1 MHYGAFL
8 RAINVGKH
16 NRVKMDDLR
25 AVCSSL
31 GFSNVSTYLQTGNVA
46 FEAADSEEAAASR
59 LEEALLAIGL
69 RNVAVVVRTPAALLE
84 LLDGEPFAKHD
95 SALFTQLVTF
105 FRGALPPG
113 TELVLSAGSFAVV
126 EVRRQEVLTAAGLGQ
141 SGAFDLNG
149 YLERKFKVQA
159 TTRNWNVVQEF
170 VARMCPAS

>member
-16 NRVKMDDLR
+16 NRVKMDALR

-31 GFSNVSTYLQTGNVA
+31 GFTNVSTYLQTGNIA
-46 FEAADSEEAAASR
+46 FEADDSEEAAASR

-95 SALFTQLVTF
+95 SALFTQLVTL
-105 FRGALPPG
+105 FRGPLPPG
-113 TELVLSAGSFAVV
+113 TELVLPAGSFAVV
-126 EVRRQEVLTAAGLGQ
+126 EVRRREVLTVAERGQ
-141 SGAFDLNG
+141 SGSLDLNG